1 MRLLIFGHWSHTGF
15 GRVTQE
21 LAARILARGVDVRV
35 LAVNH
40 RGEPIKGPLA
50 GRVWPANM
58 FGDGFGGNISA
69 MAIDGRL
76 WQKLDR
82 DDKWQADQ
90 VLVIS
95 DMSGFQGHIG
105 TAMTP
110 AWLSVPVWHYCPIEG
125 DNLPVSWR
133 DIWNNPGNSE
143 DHETPFFPVAM
154 SEYGR
159 RVIAGHLGRDVP
171 MIYHG
176 VDSDTFHPVSISA
189 PVYHEGKAL
198 RTKEQCKAAFG
209 FRPDERIILR
219 YDRHVPRKFYHLFLQ
234 AMVPVLTADPLA
246 KVVIHCRPTDEG
258 GNLLEEM
265 VRMPRELWG
274 RVVLTNSHDTWT
286 GLPTESLVALI
297 NAADVYVST
306 TSGEGFG
313 LTLAESLACGVPV
326 VVTDWAAER
335 EVVGPGGVLVPP
347 LHDAYGEPVR
357 YHSTYGMDWAVPDA
371 RAFSEPVA
379 KLLAKPH
386 ARKAMGDAGR
396 AHVRRSFRWEDAT
409 DAFMALFEST
419 VPAEVAA

>member
-1 MRLLIFGHWSHTGF
+1 VKLLIFGHWSDTGF

-21 LAARILARGVDVRV
+21 LGSEFLNRGIDVRV

-40 RGEPIKGPLA
+40 RGAPIKGPLA

-58 FGDGFGGNISA
+58 YGEPFGGNLSSA
-69 MAIDGRL
+69 AIDGTL
-76 WQKLDR
+76 WRKLDR
-82 DDKWQADQ
+82 TDHWKPDQ

-95 DMSGFQGHIG
+95 DFSGFQGHIG
-105 TAMTP
+105 PAITP

-125 DNLPVSWR
+125 DNLPASWR
-133 DIWNNPGNSE
+133 DVWNDPSNGKSDE
-143 DHETPFFPVAM
+143 AKFLPVAM

-159 RVIAGHLGRDVP
+159 RVVSGHLGRDVP

-176 VDSDTFHPVSISA
+176 VDTDTFRPVAIHD
-189 PVYHEGKAL
+189 PITHEGRQL
-198 RTKEQCKAAFG
+198 RTKAECKAAFG
-209 FRPDERIILR
+209 FTPNQKVILR
-219 YDRHVPRKFYHLFLQ
+219 YDRHVPRKFYHLFLR
-234 AMVPVLTADPLA
+234 AMTPLLAADPDA
-246 KVVIHCRPTDEG
+246 VVVMHCRTTDEG
-258 GNLLEEM
+258 GNLLEEIA
-265 VRMPRELWG
+265 RMPREVWAQ
-274 RVVLTNSHDTWT
+274 VKLTNAHDTWT

-335 EVVGPGGVLVPP
+335 EVVGPGGVLIPP
-347 LHDAYGEPVR
+347 LHDSYGEPVR

-371 RAFSEPVA
+371 RAFTEPVQR
-379 KLLAKPH
+379 LLAKSH
-386 ARKAMGDAGR
+386 QRKALGDAGR
-396 AHVRRSFRWEDAT
+396 QHVKRTFRWSQAADQFV
-409 DAFMALFEST
+409 DLFASV